1 MKRTACL
8 VLSLVLAAAGSA
20 CAPDDSG
27 SSAQPSGAPGAVL
40 GADQGS
46 LPEPEAAAAPSVDS
60 ATPANTSVT
69 APAAQAAQP
78 EPEPA
83 PVEPFNVEVAA
94 KVLDQPLERAQ
105 EAVDDRTVEYKL
117 VGSTSSAVIAQTK
130 WSTAPEAEFECERA
144 AVGAQRIVGSDRILY
159 VTQAG
164 VWLAKG
170 ATCTQLSVTA
180 GSEYSASLTNDFAQD
195 VFGAP

>member
-1 MKRTACL
+1 MKRTA
-8 VLSLVLAAAGSA
+8 SLVFSLILAAAGSA

-27 SSAQPSGAPGAVL
+27 SSAQPSGAVL
-40 GADQGS
+40 GADGS
-46 LPEPEAAAAPSVDS
+46 SVPAPEEPLAPSV
-60 ATPANTSVT
+60 
-69 APAAQAAQP
+69 APAETASDSLPVAAP
-78 EPEPA
+78 VVEAAEPEPA
-83 PVEPFNVEVAA
+83 PAEPFNVQIAA

-105 EAVDDRTVEYKL
+105 EAVDEHTVEYKL
-117 VGSTSSAVIAQTK
+117 VGATSSAVIAQTQ

-170 ATCTQLSVTA
+170 ATCTQLSVSA

>member
-1 MKRTACL
+1 MKRTGCL
-8 VLSLVLAAAGSA
+8 VLSLVLAAAGTA

-27 SSAQPSGAPGAVL
+27 SSAQPPGAPGAVL
-40 GADQGS
+40 GPDEAS
-46 LPEPEAAAAPSVDS
+46 APEAPPVAPPETTGDSVAVPTAEAAA
-60 ATPANTSVT
+60 
-69 APAAQAAQP
+69 

-83 PVEPFNVEVAA
+83 PAEPFDVQVAA

-105 EAVDDRTVEYKL
+105 EAIDEHTVEYTL
-117 VGSTSSAVIAQTK
+117 VGATSSALIAQTE
-130 WSTAPEAEFECERA
+130 WHTAPEAEFECERA

-159 VTQAG
+159 VGQTG

-180 GSEYSASLTNDFAQD
+180 DSAYSAALTNNFAQD